1 MKKRV
6 SPIDI
11 HRLLPMTNC
20 KICGEENCMAF
31 AAKLVNREATLDQC
45 PPIMQENYRTAF
57 NQLWE
62 ILKPPI
68 KEVSIGGREHVLKIG
83 GKYVLYRHEF
93 TYHNPT
99 AIAVDVTDEMSEDQ
113 LLKRVKS
120 IESLTYT
127 YIGQS
132 LRLDAV
138 AIRSVSGDSKTFGK
152 AVMKL
157 SSMTELPLIL
167 CSTEPD
173 IMEAGLVSSSERRP
187 LMYAATTRNWKEM
200 AELATMYRCPIVAS
214 APEGLSQLRSL
225 VKTLK
230 DFGCDDIILDPG
242 TFPDD
247 GVAKTVTQ
255 FSTLRL
261 TACKYDDELFG
272 YPIMGVPMIVWMEKD
287 HHPDVLK
294 WKEAYLTSML
304 IVKYAD
310 LLIIHSLDGW
320 VVLPNLILRQN
331 IYTDPRKPVAVEPG
345 VRTFGKPDENSPLL
359 MTTNFALTYYTVAA
373 DIESFGLNCYLLV
386 VDTEGLSVESAVAGR
401 KLTADKIAEALGH
414 SSMKEKLKHNKMII
428 PGRAARLSGE
438 VEETTGWKILVGP
451 LDSSGIQ
458 KFIHE
463 KWTQT

>member
-1 MKKRV
+1 LKKRV

-20 KICGEENCMAF
+20 KECGEENCMAF

-45 PPIMQENYRTAF
+45 PPIMQEKYRTSF

-62 ILKPPI
+62 ILKPPV
-68 KEVSIGGREHVLKIG
+68 KEVSIGSGEHTLKIG

-99 AIAVDVTDEMSEDQ
+99 TIAVDVTDEMSEDQ

-138 AIRSVSGDSKTFGK
+138 ALRSVSGDSKTFAK
-152 AVMKL
+152 AATKIL
-157 SSMTELPLIL
+157 SMTKLPLIL
-167 CSTEPD
+167 CSPDPD

-187 LMYAATTRNWKEM
+187 LIYAATASNWREM
-200 AELATMYRCPIVAS
+200 AELATMYNCPIVAS
-214 APEGLSQLRSL
+214 GPEGLSQLRSL
-225 VKTLK
+225 VKTLN
-230 DFGCDDIILDPG
+230 DYGCKDIILDPG

-247 GVAKTVTQ
+247 GVAQTVTR

-261 TACKYDDELFG
+261 VACKYDDELFG
-272 YPIMGVPMIVWMEKD
+272 YPIMGVPMTVWMEKD

-294 WKEAYLTSML
+294 WKEAYLTSIL

-310 LLIIHSLDGW
+310 LLVIHSLDGW

-373 DIESFGLNCYLLV
+373 DIESFGLDCYLLV

-401 KLTADKIAEALGH
+401 KLTADKIAEALRH
-414 SSMKEKLKHNKMII
+414 SGMREKLKHNKMII

-438 VEETTGWKILVGP
+438 VEEVTGWKILVGP

-463 KWTQT
+463 KWMQT